1 MTPIIS
7 YHIITV
13 RIGRSRSLLLNSSN
27 AQRSYQTQYPCHSP
41 GRRNVFLLHV
51 AEVMSSPT
59 TTDVGSPDIG
69 APSNGMLAWLA
80 AILLPLMAL
89 TIMFLVGIP
98 KYVSPLLDCRG
109 AINSLKESIDG
120 PGQGL
125 LYPREEHRP
134 PQCHRPTHSV
144 GTCRTSTLLLLRGP
158 AKT

>member
-1 MTPIIS
+1 MD
-7 YHIITV
+7 
-13 RIGRSRSLLLNSSN
+13 RSRSLLLNSSN
-27 AQRSYQTQYPCHSP
+27 AKRSYQTQHPCHSP
-41 GRRNVFLLHV
+41 RRRNVFLLHV
-51 AEVMSSPT
+51 AAAMSSPI

-109 AINSLKESIDG
+109 AKINGFKESIDG
-120 PGQGL
+120 RGQGL
-125 LYPREEHRP
+125 LYPRGARRLP
-134 PQCHRPTHSV
+134 LCHQATHSL
-144 GTCRTSTLLLLRGP
+144 GTCRTSTLLHLRGP